1 MDRLALA
8 DTVAPTDAFRSTNCP
23 ASIRS
28 GSSMPLAEAIPCQSP
43 PLPDVAAIDC
53 TLSPCLALAKGR
65 APARETAPEP
75 SKVETNIFC
84 CDKVSVMLAR
94 NGLPSGE
101 KNSSDSSSPSTMP
114 SNMKL
119 PQLKRVPGGASL
131 VESCSDAL
139 GVMKWMT
146 SLVSRRTSSTAF
158 SVIAVGALLA
168 FSPQMLA
175 W

>member
-101 KNSSDSSSPSTMP
+101 KNSSDSS
-114 SNMKL
+114 K
-119 PQLKRVPGGASL
+119 KHYKEDSL
-131 VESCSDAL
+131 LSASCSAFAVLCVCTSNCMDA
-139 GVMKWMT
+139 MC
-146 SLVSRRTSSTAF
+146 AF
-158 SVIAVGALLA
+158 LINISAHINIPINNIPHGA
-168 FSPQMLA
+168 F
-175 W
+175 